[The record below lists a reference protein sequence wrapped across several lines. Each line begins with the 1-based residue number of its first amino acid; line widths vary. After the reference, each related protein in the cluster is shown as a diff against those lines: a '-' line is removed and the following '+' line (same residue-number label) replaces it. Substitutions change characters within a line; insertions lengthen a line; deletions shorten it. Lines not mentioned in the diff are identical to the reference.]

1 MNNTPLSVWT
11 EYEKGRKY
19 NESLGLYD
27 TVKQNED
34 FYIGNQWEGLSTPDL
49 DKPVMNI
56 LQRVVSY
63 QISQVVSDDIAA
75 NFTGAD
81 ETLCDILS
89 EEVDRVFEQNH
100 IKSLNREALRD
111 CAVTGDTAM
120 YIYTDTPEFERP
132 DGLEA
137 LGGLNIP
144 ETRLKAELL
153 QNTNVI
159 FGNPYDRLVQRQ
171 PYIIIA
177 QFLCEGDVKRLA
189 GGKGAILPDGEA
201 GAYDTPDGDDRR
213 VTLLTRFWK
222 DKDSIKFYKCTRD
235 VEVQGETDAEQR
247 LYPIAWMSW
256 NKRKNSYHGQAAI
269 TGMIP
274 NQVFVNKLLAMM
286 MHSIQLNAFP
296 KIFYDR
302 TKLNQWDN
310 RIGAAIGVAG
320 NPAEVAAAAFKA
332 PDMSD
337 QVFAVIDMVI
347 KHTRENMG
355 ASDAALGN
363 VKPDNTSAIIAVQ
376 KATSAPLELQ
386 RLDYYQF
393 IEDYVRIA
401 LDLMR
406 AKYGTVTRNVKVKD
420 EFGQETETS
429 VPIDFSGV
437 DADELNIKI
446 DVGEAA
452 YWSELG
458 QLTTMDNLFD
468 RGLVSPEVYVE
479 GMPGNYIRNKN
490 KILEELRM
498 REMAP
503 ELSDPTGR
511 DLDPSAIRKAN
522 RYIGDLEVI

>member
-1 MNNTPLSVWT
+1 
-11 EYEKGRKY
+11 
-19 NESLGLYD
+19 LGLYD

-159 FGNPYDRLVQRQ
+159 FGNPYDRMVQRQ
-171 PYIIIA
+171 PYIIIV
-177 QFLCEGDVKRLA
+177 QFLYVDDVREMV
-189 GGKGAILPDGEA
+189 GGSERDSVRPDGEA
-201 GAYDTPDGDDRR
+201 AGIFDAEDNSDDKR
-213 VTLLTRFWK
+213 VTLLTKFWRENK
-222 DKDSIKFYKCTRD
+222 TVKFYKCTKE
-235 VEVQGETDAEQR
+235 VEVNAETDTGQR
-247 LYPIAWMSW
+247 LYPISWMSW
-256 NKRKNSYHGQAAI
+256 NRKKNSYHGQAAI

-274 NQVFVNKLLAMM
+274 NQIFINKAYALM
-286 MHSIQLNAFP
+286 MHNMQLTAFP
-296 KIFYDR
+296 KIFFDR
-302 TKLNQWDN
+302 TKVSSWNN
-310 RIGAAIGVAG
+310 RVGEAIGVAG
-320 NPAEVAAAAFKA
+320 NPSEIAAAAFKA
-332 PDMSD
+332 PDMSNQIFELVD
-337 QVFAVIDMVI
+337 RLIR
-347 KHTRENMG
+347 HTRENMG

-363 VKPDNTSAIIAVQ
+363 VRPDNTSAIIAVQ

-393 IEDYVRIA
+393 IEDYVRVA
-401 LDLMR
+401 LDVMR
-406 AKYGTVTRNVKVKD
+406 AKYGVVVR
-420 EFGQETETS
+420 ETEISDEAGQKYT
-429 VPIDFSGV
+429 VEIPVDFSGI
-437 DADELNIKI
+437 DADDLNIKI

-468 RGLVSPEVYVE
+468 RGLVSPETYVE

-490 KILEELRM
+490 KILEELRAVQM
-498 REMAP
+498 QPGIPP
-503 ELSDPTGR
+503 ERGTDPT
-511 DLDPSAIRKAN
+511 AIMNAN
-522 RYIGDLEVI
+522 RYISGLEGVG